1 MLGVRPEGGGVA
13 TAEAAPVSLDAV
25 IGQARGVG
33 VLRQCIASGRVHHA
47 WIFSGPLGVGK
58 MTAARAFAA
67 ELLAGSTPDPAQ
79 AAEAM
84 ALLHAGQHPD
94 LHVITKELSLV
105 SSNSATRS
113 QKQSNIPLQVL
124 REFML
129 DPASRSRVVQ
139 SGTPIGK
146 VFIVDEAEMV
156 DEDGQD
162 TLLKLIEEPPEGTVI
177 ILVTSSEHRMLTTV
191 RSRCQRVGFGTLTD
205 NAMQQW
211 LSARGLELP
220 EAQRV
225 WLMSYAGGSPGLLI
239 AAIEHGLF
247 GWHQALAPMLDALEA
262 APARANALGP
272 AMSRCIDER
281 TTEAVKSNKNASKEA
296 ANRLWGRRMIGFV
309 ADRIRRQMLSAARA
323 GDGARAERL
332 AKGLDSCAKAEGYL
346 ASNVAYA
353 SVMDNLAAQLMTVR
367 R

>member
-1 MLGVRPEGGGVA
+1 LAKRAAKPVEEVLGVRPEGGGVA

-33 VLRQCIASGRVHHA
+33 VLRQSIASGRVHHA

-84 ALLHAGQHPD
+84 ALLHAGRHPD
-94 LHVITKELSLV
+94 LHVITKELGLI
-105 SSNSATRS
+105 SSDSKTRD
-113 QKQSNIPLQVL
+113 QKQSNIPLEVL
-124 REFML
+124 REFMIA
-129 DPASRSRVVQ
+129 PAARSRVVQ
-139 SGTPIGK
+139 SGTPVGK
-146 VFIVDEAEMV
+146 VFVVDEAEMI
-156 DEDGQD
+156 DTRGQN
-162 TLLKLIEEPPEGTVI
+162 TLLKLIEEPPEGTAI
-177 ILVTSSEHRMLTTV
+177 ILVTSDENRLFTTV

-239 AAIEHGLF
+239 AAIEPRGPTP
-247 GWHQALAPMLDALEA
+247 W
-262 APARANALGP
+262 ARP
-272 AMSRCIDER
+272 
-281 TTEAVKSNKNASKEA
+281 
-296 ANRLWGRRMIGFV
+296 
-309 ADRIRRQMLSAARA
+309 
-323 GDGARAERL
+323 
-332 AKGLDSCAKAEGYL
+332 
-346 ASNVAYA
+346 
-353 SVMDNLAAQLMTVR
+353 
-367 R
+367 